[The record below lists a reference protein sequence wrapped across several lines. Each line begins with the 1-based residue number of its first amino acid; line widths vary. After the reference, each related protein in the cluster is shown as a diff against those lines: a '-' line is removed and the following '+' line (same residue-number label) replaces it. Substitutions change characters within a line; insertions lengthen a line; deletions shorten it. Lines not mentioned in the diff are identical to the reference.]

1 MDYAVSTVVIRV
13 VDLNNNPP
21 TFYGEN
27 GLQNMFELTMYE
39 HPPEGEILRGLK
51 IMVNDSDQVGRP
63 ICPPKLVDS
72 NYYEKKNTLLL

>member
-1 MDYAVSTVVIRV
+1 MDYGVATVVIRV

-27 GLQNMFELTMYE
+27 GQQSMFELTMYE

-51 IMVNDSDQVGRP
+51 ITVNDSDQVGKP
-63 ICPPKLVDS
+63 YSIF
-72 NYYEKKNTLLL
+72 YHTLTVISMNITFH